1 MISRARAC
9 ACVQGGAGS
18 GWQLDLP
25 LELEGLVSWVACIA
39 NAQPLNEYAALLT
52 AANLKVLATEEHNS
66 ALIEFVDRIRTRLL
80 VTEVMMG
87 LNKLALPGFDV
98 ARVKEFAQRTLDAI
112 TTGKLG
118 YAIVTA
124 IKAT

>member
-1 MISRARAC
+1 M
-9 ACVQGGAGS
+9 
-18 GWQLDLP
+18 P

-39 NAQPLNEYAALLT
+39 DAQPLNEYAALLT

-66 ALIEFVDRIRTRLL
+66 ALIEFADRIRTRLL
-80 VTEVMMG
+80 VTEVMMA